1 MNNSAGHPAGV
12 VARGRGEGVT
22 GSASPAEATAAA
34 GPAAARHRYHPLRV
48 RRVIPETPVARSI
61 VLEVPAGLA
70 AAFAYEAGQFI
81 TVRTVLDGETYLRSY
96 SMSSSPAV
104 DSELRVTVKRVTGG
118 PVSNWLNDAVG
129 EGDVLEVSPPGGS
142 FVLGRGEHDIVA
154 FAAGSGI
161 TPVFSILKTALA
173 ATGRRARLL
182 YANRDRAAAIFGA
195 DLDALAAGYPGR
207 LAVEHHEDVARG
219 FISRDEVTRVAAD
232 ARDADY
238 YICGPAGFM
247 QTVEAGL
254 RDLRVDQ
261 ARVHIERFTPV
272 GEPAAGPADGG
283 TVIIRLGGRTVRAAH
298 RRGSTLLQTARSVGL
313 RAPSSCEA
321 GTCATCMARVVQ
333 GRVVMRN
340 NEALTADEVAEG
352 WVLTCQ
358 AVPVTPVVEVA
369 YE

>member
-1 MNNSAGHPAGV
+1 M
-12 VARGRGEGVT
+12 
-22 GSASPAEATAAA
+22 AAA
-34 GPAAARHRYHPLRV
+34 RPPARHRYHPLRV
-48 RRVIPETPVARSI
+48 RRVIREAPETRSL

-70 AAFAYEAGQFI
+70 GAFAYEAGQFI
-81 TVRTVLDGETYLRSY
+81 TLRAVLGGETHLRSY

-104 DSELRVTVKRVTGG
+104 DSELRVTVKRVPGG

-161 TPVFSILKTALA
+161 TPIFSILKTALA
-173 ATGRRARLL
+173 ATGRRACLL

-195 DLDALAAGYPGR
+195 ELDALAARYPGR
-207 LAVEHHEDVARG
+207 LTVEHHEDLARG
-219 FISRDEVTRVAAD
+219 FISRDEVTRVAGNVGD
-232 ARDADY
+232 AAY

-247 QTVEAGL
+247 DTVEAGL
-254 RDLRVDQ
+254 RDLRADQ
-261 ARVHIERFTPV
+261 SRVHIERFTPA

-283 TVIIRLGGRTVRAAH
+283 TVIIRLGGKTVRAAH
-298 RRGSTLLQTARSVGL
+298 RRESTLLQTARFAGL

-321 GTCATCMARVVQ
+321 GTCATCMARVVR
-333 GRVVMRN
+333 GHAVMRN
-340 NEALTADEVAEG
+340 NEALTDDEVAEG